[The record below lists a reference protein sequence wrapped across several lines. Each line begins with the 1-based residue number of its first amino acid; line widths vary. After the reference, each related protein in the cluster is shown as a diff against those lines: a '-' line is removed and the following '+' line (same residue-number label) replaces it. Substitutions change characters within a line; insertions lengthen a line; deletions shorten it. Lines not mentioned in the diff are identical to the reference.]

1 MRVKRQSDDVLE
13 EAAAASSVPAPM
25 DSGRQKV
32 VDHYRGKIDRGE
44 LGRSRSGLTEL
55 VRADLNA
62 YHESRGWDTPT
73 EQQVQEIVREIL

>member
-1 MRVKRQSDDVLE
+1 MRVKRQTDDVLA
-13 EAAAASSVPAPM
+13 EAAAAPEPAPA
-25 DSGRQKV
+25 DSGRQKI

-62 YHESRGWDTPT
+62 YHESRGWDEPT
-73 EQQVQEIVREIL
+73 EQQVQELVREIL